1 MGGHEKE
8 ADRESEARA
17 LLDFGFRK
25 YQSVLL
31 YPPRGAEVAALECP
45 PNGEPRRV
53 PVVLSADFYVTVER
67 SKEMD
72 LQTRVSL
79 EHDLNAPPLAEGII
93 VGHICAFFLPKIR

>member
-79 EHDLNAPPLAEGII
+79 EHDLNAPLAEGII